1 MTTGTTDIRTRREIS
16 KPRGRR
22 ELKAE
27 AMNLVEIMMMLRC
40 LLAIGLLATMAP
52 TLSSAAEAPVRDC
65 LEGATMDLPPAETD
79 TPAPDSPGS

>member
-1 MTTGTTDIRTRREIS
+1 
-16 KPRGRR
+16 
-22 ELKAE
+22 
-27 AMNLVEIMMMLRC
+27 MMLRW
-40 LLAIGLLATMAP
+40 LLAVGVLAAMAA